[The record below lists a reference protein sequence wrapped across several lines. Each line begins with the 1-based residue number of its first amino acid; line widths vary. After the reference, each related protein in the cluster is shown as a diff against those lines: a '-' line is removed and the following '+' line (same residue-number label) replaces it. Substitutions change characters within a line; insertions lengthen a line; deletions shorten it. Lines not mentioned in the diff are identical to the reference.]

1 MSLSERLDTVGH
13 TGISEQG
20 RRRSTC
26 ILVGARTAR
35 LVVLSW
41 TGNFRVERIDDLL
54 DRLLLNLSD
63 EIEVLLVLLYDLVL
77 ASA

>member
-1 MSLSERLDTVGH
+1 MGGQH

-20 RRRSTC
+20 RRRCAC
-26 ILVGARTAR
+26 ILVGTRTGRISSCAR

-41 TGNFRVERIDDLL
+41 TGTRVERVDDLL
-54 DRLLLNLSD
+54 DRLLLDLSD
-63 EIEVLLVLLYDLVL
+63 EIEVFLVLLYDLVL